1 MDECGSVSLRTR
13 GSSVEMNS
21 RTVLQNQFD
30 VAVGG
35 LIADQQQ
42 LVWMRC
48 ADAKRA
54 RDRVVRPVGSVYGY
68 GNYVWQYHSRMTV
81 YEEACT
87 EVDGVIVV
95 SVIAWRYS

>member
-35 LIADQQQ
+35 LIADQEQ

-48 ADAKRA
+48 ADAKRS
-54 RDRVVRPVGSVYGY
+54 RDRVVGPVGSVYGN
-68 GNYVWQYHSRMTV
+68 GNYVWQYHIPLTV

-87 EVDGVIVV
+87 EVDGVTVV
-95 SVIAWRYS
+95 SAIAGPYP